1 MGKFTE
7 IQNKEHWNKYAK
19 QHKNNLS
26 GASYDNNLVDLEN
39 YYIFSKLKKI
49 KPNSLLDI
57 GCGNGQRTKLFSKYV
72 KGKTLGI
79 DYSENMIKQAKSL
92 ENKKLSFKNANV
104 SNYSD
109 LNKYDVIV
117 SCRCFIN
124 QTSSVNQ
131 LKLFQT
137 LHSLLK
143 KNGHLIIA
151 EASVEG
157 LKNLNSLRKSFG
169 LKPIEEHWFNLHIK
183 EKLIFPKIK
192 SIFEKN
198 DLKRLG
204 LFYYLARVI
213 HPSAVFPKEAKK
225 VSKMNTIA
233 MISQKMFF
241 DDDQLFEKFGRH
253 LLIDFCKKN

>member
-1 MGKFTE
+1 LEKFTE
-7 IQNKEHWNKYAK
+7 IQNKTHWNKYAK
-19 QHKNNLS
+19 QNKNNLS
-26 GASYDNNLVDLEN
+26 GASYDSNLVDLEN
-39 YYIFSKLKKI
+39 YYIFLKLKKF

-79 DYSENMIKQAKSL
+79 DYSENMIKQAKTL
-92 ENKKLSFKNANV
+92 ENTKLSFKNANI

-124 QTSSVNQ
+124 QTSSKNQ
-131 LKLFQT
+131 LKLFQI

-169 LKPIEEHWFNLHIK
+169 LDPIEEHWFNLHLK
-183 EKLIFPKIK
+183 EKLIFPKI
-192 SIFEKN
+192 SNIFEIN

-204 LFYYLARVI
+204 LFYYLARVV
-213 HPSAVFPKEAKK
+213 HPASIFPKEAKK
-225 VSKMNTIA
+225 ISKINTIA
-233 MISQKMFF
+233 TKSQKIFF
-241 DDDQLFEKFGRH
+241 ENDHIFEQFGRH
-253 LLIDFCKKN
+253 LLIDFNKKN